1 MFSPNPAITT
11 LDEHDP
17 AVQLIEWA
25 GGYPLVLLPA
35 GQSQHSPDEVA
46 DRVAAD
52 TEATLILVP
61 AADGAE
67 ALASAGWDGPVNH
80 DNDTAKLA
88 AVVRDWRR
96 RFGVTVFAVEQGTL
110 HLAVASPPA
119 TAEYAR
125 LVANEHFAFCAELV
139 GNHLDEYADRLINA
153 EQWTFWWD

>member
-1 MFSPNPAITT
+1 M
-11 LDEHDP
+11 L
-17 AVQLIEWA
+17 
-25 GGYPLVLLPA
+25 
-35 GQSQHSPDEVA
+35 
-46 DRVAAD
+46 AD